1 MAIRFGRGL
10 LLQHSATPADQEI
23 AVSWDIVP
31 MGHLDQSTHD
41 RVLESFETIPVARS
55 IPCLGDFAAKG
66 SRKSV
71 TCDSTM
77 TTQCSRP
84 HDRNG
89 AGSFSPAE
97 WCLRGNEMA
106 IKAHLAVLSALR
118 IAEADG
124 QRCAGPIVL
133 TGLVL
138 GAGVV
143 ALVSGP
149 LGQTSRFSL
158 ELLLLLLFQLLGPLL
173 VSVITLAL
181 LLSSWLQRQ
190 QDNATRGMASNL
202 VAAALVGP
210 SLMLL
215 LLTTAVLGGILLSP
229 RADLAGELS
238 DLLAGIQLRDLVRTV
253 VRATLFVVGSC
264 WYSLWRSK
272 QAGFRSQD
280 SSFQLRWSSDLLLE
294 GLALLLALKLI
305 WIVVLDPIRLSMQP

>member
-158 ELLLLLLFQLLGPLL
+158 ELLLLLLFVLLPHPLVTFPFVL
-173 VSVITLAL
+173 SLPL
-181 LLSSWLQRQ
+181 SLLSFLFAILFFSQ
-190 QDNATRGMASNL
+190 
-202 VAAALVGP
+202 
-210 SLMLL
+210 SL
-215 LLTTAVLGGILLSP
+215 IIS
-229 RADLAGELS
+229 
-238 DLLAGIQLRDLVRTV
+238 TV
-253 VRATLFVVGSC
+253 T
-264 WYSLWRSK
+264 
-272 QAGFRSQD
+272 
-280 SSFQLRWSSDLLLE
+280 SSF
-294 GLALLLALKLI
+294 G
-305 WIVVLDPIRLSMQP
+305 MQ